1 MLGTKRSIDDVSGE
15 LDKGQFGKGQLTAD
29 VGAQPAAI
37 STDTIESVICVEQE
51 TVSQHTQTPHHRHNA
66 IITTNQHR
74 HAIFTGCGKV
84 AWLPAKL
91 RKRL

>member
-51 TVSQHTQTPHHRHNA
+51 TVSQHTQTHTNTTSSPQCNHHHQS
-66 IITTNQHR
+66 T
-74 HAIFTGCGKV
+74 
-84 AWLPAKL
+84 
-91 RKRL
+91 